1 MILFTKFFSLRD
13 FLLRILKSSKN
24 SDDDHWNVWRHG
36 REIKKTLY
44 TQNNIFKKTIPNM
57 RISIIYIFLQ
67 ILFFGGL
74 LKCFLASAFFFVLF
88 CLSFFWRRPTIITYF
103 FNWDPPSS
111 FQHKEASYGLLY
123 DFSNILYTIIYSI
136 FLVEYILLYC
146 SVFSLVYVILSLLS
160 NFLFWSSTLLLFAS
174 VFTLG
179 IFIYCD
185 YSVFN
190 GLWFLI
196 SLW

>member
-1 MILFTKFFSLRD
+1 MLFFLFCFVFHFFDAGQPQSPIFLTETHHPHFNIKKLPMVFYMIFPIFCTLLKYLIILSMIFSI
-13 FLLRILKSSKN
+13 LLTPIN
-24 SDDDHWNVWRHG
+24 HG
-36 REIKKTLY
+36 RLY
-44 TQNNIFKKTIPNM
+44 FYSN
-57 RISIIYIFLQ
+57 
-67 ILFFGGL
+67 
-74 LKCFLASAFFFVLF
+74 
-88 CLSFFWRRPTIITYF
+88 
-103 FNWDPPSS
+103 PPSS
-111 FQHKEASYGLLY
+111 HHHKKASHSPVIFY

-136 FLVEYILLYC
+136 FLVEYFLLYC